1 MKCFQIQRLLS
12 NYLDKSVSEQE
23 RIAIEEHLKTCA
35 DCQREFEMLHRL
47 GETLDLVGDM
57 QVSSDFGSQ
66 VLNEIGKTKVP
77 VKLSVPFHRQLQK
90 WAFTGAA
97 IAIVLLTVLF
107 GNYVGRTIYKEFTER
122 TVEQEPI
129 HTSIYKYGLC
139 FEIPDSSFSVMYLHL
154 RNGGAP

>member
-35 DCQREFEMLHRL
+35 DCQREFEMLHGL
-47 GETLDLVGDM
+47 GETLDLVGDIR
-57 QVSSDFGSQ
+57 VSSDFASQ

-77 VKLSVPFHRQLQK
+77 VKLSVPFRPQLQK

-97 IAIVLLTVLF
+97 IAIVLLTVVF
-107 GNYVGRTIYKEFTER
+107 GNYVGRTIYKEFTGR

-129 HTSIYKYGLC
+129 HTNIYKYGLC
-139 FEIPDSSFSVMYLHL
+139 FGIPDSSFSVMYLHL
-154 RNGGAP
+154 RNGGVQ